1 MSLDVYLFNKVK
13 LEAENC
19 VCEYCGSEYIKPET
33 VVHSYKFETNITHNL
48 GEMAKHCGLY
58 DIVWRPEENGIF
70 YASDIISKLKKGI
83 DLLKSNPDEFKKY
96 NSPNG
101 WGKYEDF
108 LSFLEEYLQAC
119 IDNPLCELEALR

>member
-1 MSLDVYLFNKVK
+1 
-13 LEAENC
+13 
-19 VCEYCGSEYIKPET
+19 
-33 VVHSYKFETNITHNL
+33 
-48 GEMAKHCGLY
+48 MAYY

-119 IDNPLCELEALR
+119 IDNPLCELETSR